1 MERDREGNQ
10 QDVAVEVKT
19 KTDGER
25 VTPAA
30 FYLR

>member
-1 MERDREGNQ
+1 MERYREGNQ
-10 QDVAVEVKT
+10 QDVAVAVKT
-19 KTDGER
+19 NTDSER